1 MDKKKT
7 GELIRQA
14 RTGKKYTQ
22 TELGDLIGVTNKA
35 VSRWEN
41 GESFPDIGDLE
52 RLSEIIDI
60 KIQDIVVGEI
70 QADHETALTEI
81 VRLAKLQN
89 MVTRKKILRY
99 AVGIILLLYSAV
111 IGCCGLKGGTMIG
124 VASGAVYISSLG
136 VVLLFMVFRS
146 VVERECLLPIGNKV
160 YKGML
165 LLSFASGIWIILV
178 TGTIIVMTGRGITP
192 FHMKAASVGPFIEN
206 QLVAVFLV
214 NLAITIMD
222 FYRMIVEDRDVGLS
236 GFISIPVLYLAA
248 LYGDMLHR
256 LSSMEEVY
264 EMFFSRTMVVI
275 IEAVISI
282 IAVVV
287 LKKAQS
293 QK

>member
-14 RTGKKYTQ
+14 RAGKKYTQ

-41 GESFPDIGDLE
+41 GESFQDIGVLE
-52 RLSEIIDI
+52 RLSEILEI

-81 VRLAKLQN
+81 VRLAKLQK
-89 MVTRKKILRY
+89 MVTRKKILRC

-111 IGCCGLKGGTMIG
+111 IGCCGLKGG
-124 VASGAVYISSLG
+124 
-136 VVLLFMVFRS
+136 
-146 VVERECLLPIGNKV
+146 
-160 YKGML
+160 
-165 LLSFASGIWIILV
+165 
-178 TGTIIVMTGRGITP
+178 
-192 FHMKAASVGPFIEN
+192 
-206 QLVAVFLV
+206 
-214 NLAITIMD
+214 
-222 FYRMIVEDRDVGLS
+222 
-236 GFISIPVLYLAA
+236 
-248 LYGDMLHR
+248 
-256 LSSMEEVY
+256 
-264 EMFFSRTMVVI
+264 TMVVI